1 MPNFLFVNRNQTSA
15 HLTGGKASE
24 ASAIQHFVQKGR
36 KRARKGRLVSAFKA
50 DPLPVKAANEPP
62 STNEGKKDLETVQ
75 KCQSSTQTASS
86 RSPQAVRRGSAAFLR
101 MARLS
106 LPPLCR
112 NIFSAADPFQV
123 TATTIDTSMRSL
135 INYYTTVYHPT
146 SWPNE
151 TLALRR
157 GGYIFENAV
166 NHVVQASLQ
175 DSLAMYCL
183 LAASVSRMRHVDHL
197 PLPEAT
203 SSRESQYMN
212 QALHLMQERINQAA
226 EHPGMDLLYL
236 LTPMVFLSSA
246 EAYRDDT
253 GASKTHLQACVSLLE
268 YHNMTVMD
276 VTDPNLQGQL
286 LMSDLFISCVNVEAC
301 LFRADDYDP
310 GSVEAIDLQPCEL
323 DPLPYELI
331 MMATSLFHNF
341 TISFEVRSLVSQ
353 IWETYSTR
361 RSLNTTT
368 MTSAR
373 AIQTTHWITKRSMAI
388 RNRLLSVF
396 SYPETEADIV
406 SADEWLEKALR
417 IVLVQF
423 TLLSMNIT
431 GRIKTVK
438 VMSRQLQRVL
448 EPLLLAGSD
457 SMVEEKEL
465 LLWLVV
471 VGYSCAQVGT
481 ENEDWFAG
489 RCRGLMDDC
498 GIRRNPSWD
507 GDWDDQDDILARL
520 EQIQNRYF
528 YHAPVQKPRL
538 RKLIDGTVALPSR
551 PETLGDGISTKK
563 PSPHR

>member
-1 MPNFLFVNRNQTSA
+1 MPNFLFVNKNQTSS
-15 HLTGGKASE
+15 HLTRGEASE

-50 DPLPVKAANEPP
+50 YPLRVKAANEPAP
-62 STNEGKKDLETVQ
+62 TNEGKEDLKTVQ
-75 KCQSSTQTASS
+75 KYQSSTQTEVS
-86 RSPQAVRRGSAAFLR
+86 RSPQEARRDSATSIR
-101 MARLS
+101 TARLS
-106 LPPLCR
+106 IPPPSR
-112 NIFSAADPFQV
+112 NISSATDPFEV
-123 TATTIDTSMRSL
+123 TAITIDTSIRSL

-146 SWPNE
+146 LWPNE

-183 LAASVSRMRHVDHL
+183 LAASVSRVRHVDHL
-197 PLPEAT
+197 PLPDAT
-203 SSRESQYMN
+203 SSRETQYTN

-226 EHPGMDLLYL
+226 EHPGTNLLYL

-246 EAYRDDT
+246 EAYREDT
-253 GASKTHLQACVSLLE
+253 KASKTHLEACVSLLE
-268 YHNMTVMD
+268 YHNMGVMD
-276 VTDPNLQGQL
+276 VADPNLQGQL
-286 LMSDLFISCVNVEAC
+286 LMSDLFIGCVNLEAC

-310 GSVEAIDLQPCEL
+310 GSVEAIDLQSCEL
-323 DPLPYELI
+323 DPLPYELTL
-331 MMATSLFHNF
+331 MATSLFHNS
-341 TISFEVRSLVSQ
+341 TISFEVRSLISQ

-361 RSLNTTT
+361 RSLNIAT

-373 AIQTTHWITKRSMAI
+373 AMQTTHWITKRSMAI

-396 SYPETEADIV
+396 SRLEPEADIV

-438 VMSRQLQRVL
+438 IMSRQLQKVL
-448 EPLLLAGSD
+448 EPLLPARSD
-457 SMVEEKEL
+457 IMIEEKQL

-481 ENEDWFAG
+481 ENEEWFAE
-489 RCRGLMDDC
+489 RCRELMDDC
-498 GIRRNPSWD
+498 GTRRNPGWD
-507 GDWDDQDDILARL
+507 GDWDDQGDILGHL
-520 EQIQNRYF
+520 EQTQNRYF
-528 YHAPVQKPRL
+528 YHAPVQRPRL
-538 RKLIDGTVALPSR
+538 RKLIYGPL
-551 PETLGDGISTKK
+551 
-563 PSPHR
+563 H